1 MCVVCYPLSSS
12 DEEAAFTILHT
23 ESLKKEGLSI
33 YRWCPALV
41 RVRVR
46 ARVRVGVGVRVGLRV
61 RVRGRVRVRVRVK
74 D

>member
-1 MCVVCYPLSSS
+1 VFVCYPLSAY
-12 DEEAAFTILHT
+12 DEEAAAITILHT

-46 ARVRVGVGVRVGLRV
+46 AKLRVRVGVLGLGLGLVGW
-61 RVRGRVRVRVRVK
+61 G
-74 D
+74 